1 VEDAVEGAGAGT
13 ETGTAPPVECTVTDA
28 VATVRLNRPDAMN
41 SLTRATKE
49 ALLATLRAVA
59 DDDAV
64 RAVVLTGSGRAF
76 CVGQDLREHVADLRA
91 ADGDTAAGGAPGAEA
106 PGAGAPGT
114 GGPEGATGGLGTTVR
129 EHYNPITTL
138 LSTMPKPVIAA
149 VNGVAAGAG
158 ASFAFACDLRL
169 LGESGAFNLA
179 FAGIGLSCDSGA
191 SWWLPRLVGVAR
203 AKELLLLPRTVRA
216 PEALDLGLA
225 SRVVPD
231 DELAATAAELA
242 GRLAAGPTQAYAA
255 IRRAVAYS
263 QGHDLHSSLEH
274 EAGLMAS
281 TGATAD
287 HRNAVEAFVAKQP
300 PTFTG
305 S

>member
-1 VEDAVEGAGAGT
+1 MTSVPGGIPASASGADGDAGDGRVVVTADGAAS
-13 ETGTAPPVECTVTDA
+13 
-28 VATVRLNRPDAMN
+28 TVRLNRPDAMN
-41 SLTRATKE
+41 ALDVPTKV
-49 ALLATLRAVA
+49 ALRDALSTAAS
-59 DDDAV
+59 DDSV
-64 RAVVLTGSGRAF
+64 RCVVLTGTGRAF

-91 ADGDTAAGGAPGAEA
+91 ADGGTPATGTDDGTATGTAAN
-106 PGAGAPGT
+106 GT
-114 GGPEGATGGLGTTVR
+114 LGTTVR

-138 LSTMPKPVIAA
+138 LSTMPKPVLAA

-169 LGESGAFNLA
+169 LGASGAFNLA

-203 AKELLLLPRTVRA
+203 AKELLLLPRTVPA
-216 PEALDLGLA
+216 GEALELGLA

-231 DELAATAAELA
+231 DELAAAAAELA
-242 GRLAAGPTQAYAA
+242 ARLAAGPTQAYAA

-274 EAGLMAS
+274 EAGLMES

-287 HRNAVEAFVAKQP
+287 HRGAVEAFVAKRP

>member
-1 VEDAVEGAGAGT
+1 MAARTAGDDDRERSRGGPVDDEGTDPQAQRPGTPDTDRPPVACTVEGG
-13 ETGTAPPVECTVTDA
+13 
-28 VATVRLNRPDAMN
+28 VATVRLDRPAAMN
-41 SLTRATKE
+41 SLTLATKE
-49 ALLATLRAVA
+49 ALLEALRAVA
-59 DDDAV
+59 ADEAV

-91 ADGDTAAGGAPGAEA
+91 ADADPSG
-106 PGAGAPGT
+106 GT
-114 GGPEGATGGLGTTVR
+114 GLGITVR
-129 EHYNPITTL
+129 DHYNPITTL
-138 LSTMPKPVIAA
+138 LSTMPKPVLAA

-169 LGESGAFNLA
+169 LAESAGFNLA

-203 AKELLLLPRTVRA
+203 AKELLLVPRTVPA
-216 PEALDLGLA
+216 AEALQLGLA

-231 DELAATAAELA
+231 DELPAAAVELA
-242 GRLAAGPTQAYAA
+242 GRLAEGPTQAYAA
-255 IRRAVAYS
+255 IRRAVAFS
-263 QGHDLHSSLEH
+263 SGHDLAASLEH
-274 EAGLMAS
+274 EAGLMTS

-287 HRNAVEAFVAKQP
+287 HRAAVEAFVAKRP

-305 S
+305 R

>member
-1 VEDAVEGAGAGT
+1 MDDAVAAAAAGTSAGA
-13 ETGTAPPVECTVTDA
+13 APPVVCTVSDA
-28 VATVRLNRPDAMN
+28 VATVRLNRPEAMN
-41 SLTRATKE
+41 SLTRDTKE

-64 RAVVLTGSGRAF
+64 RAVILTGSGRAF

-91 ADGDTAAGGAPGAEA
+91 ADGGTSPGQPTEATEATEARAASDA
-106 PGAGAPGT
+106 
-114 GGPEGATGGLGTTVR
+114 LGTTVR
-129 EHYNPITTL
+129 EHYNAIATL
-138 LSTMPKPVIAA
+138 LSTMPKPVLAA

-169 LGESGAFNLA
+169 LGESGGFNLA

-191 SWWLPRLVGVAR
+191 SWWLPRLVGAAR

-216 PEALDLGLA
+216 AEALELGLA
-225 SRVVPD
+225 TQVVPD
-231 DELAATAAELA
+231 DDLAAAAAELA
-242 GRLAAGPTQAYAA
+242 GRLATGPTQAYAA

-274 EAGLMAS
+274 EAELMER

-287 HRNAVEAFVAKQP
+287 HRGAVEAFVAKRP
-300 PTFTG
+300 PTFSG
-305 S
+305 F

>member
-1 VEDAVEGAGAGT
+1 VDDAPTDSPGQPEPVTCTLAG
-13 ETGTAPPVECTVTDA
+13 A
-28 VATVRLNRPDAMN
+28 VATVRLARPEAMN
-41 SLTRATKE
+41 SLTRATKS
-49 ALLATLRAVA
+49 ALLDALRRVA
-59 DDDAV
+59 EDDAV

-76 CVGQDLREHVADLRA
+76 CVGQDLREHAADLRA
-91 ADGDTAAGGAPGAEA
+91 AE
-106 PGAGAPGT
+106 
-114 GGPEGATGGLGTTVR
+114 PEHSPLSATVR
-129 EHYNPITTL
+129 EHYNPIASL
-138 LSTMPKPVIAA
+138 LSTMPKPVVAA

-169 LGESGAFNLA
+169 VAESAGFNLA

-216 PEALDLGLA
+216 DEAVQLGLA
-225 SRVVPD
+225 SQVVPD
-231 DELAATAAELA
+231 DELPAAAAELA
-242 GRLAAGPTQAYAA
+242 GRLAAGPTRAYAA
-255 IRRAVAYS
+255 IRRAVAFS
-263 QGHDLHSSLEH
+263 AGHDLSTALEH
-274 EAGLMAS
+274 EADLMAS

-287 HRNAVEAFVAKQP
+287 HRAAVEAFLAKQP